1 MEKISSPGCRVGR
14 VSASCL
20 KRCSSKVMVFLSAST
35 VSLSFVMAN
44 SRSLSFQSH
53 FAAVTS
59 GVVGKLK
66 PSFAVMVTL
75 TV

>member
-1 MEKISSPGCRVGR
+1 MQGGQGQRQLFEEVQ
-14 VSASCL
+14 L
-20 KRCSSKVMVFLSAST
+20 KGDGFLSASI

-66 PSFAVMVTL
+66 PSFAVRVTL